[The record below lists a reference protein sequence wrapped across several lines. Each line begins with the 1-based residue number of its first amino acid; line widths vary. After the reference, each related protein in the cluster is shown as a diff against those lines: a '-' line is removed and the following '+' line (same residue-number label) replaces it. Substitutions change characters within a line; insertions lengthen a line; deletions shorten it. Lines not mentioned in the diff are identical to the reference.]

1 MSLLTAIL
9 NSEGD
14 KMFEDLKTPVEID
27 TALANLYNEKFDLE
41 MKIDSYR
48 RSIEVYAE
56 REYYAS
62 AKSKA
67 EAKVRE
73 LVLEVGEV
81 LKKKRVL
88 EDKYTGWSRAF
99 LVSNTNGHIHSSM
112 DCATCFDTT
121 RYVWL
126 TDLSGQD
133 RLEIAGLAGE
143 KACSVCYPDA
153 PSEYFARKCQLED
166 PAVVKA
172 REERAEA
179 KAVREAKRL
188 AVGVFNPDGSA
199 VKVRSSYGG
208 RYLDE
213 LKTERTARIW
223 AKDTGCWIANYHA
236 DKREGWKVEREETL
250 ANLEA
255 DFEMVLVALAFKA
268 GVEVDVVRAEIQDKI
283 DKQLAKNARER
294 AKWIANNPQYADL
307 A

>member
-1 MSLLTAIL
+1 
-9 NSEGD
+9 
-14 KMFEDLKTPVEID
+14 MFEDLKTPVEID
-27 TALANLYNEKFDLE
+27 TALAGLYNEKADLE
-41 MKIDSYR
+41 FRVDRLR

-62 AKSKA
+62 SKEKA
-67 EAKVRE
+67 EAEVRG

-81 LKKKRVL
+81 LKKVRVL
-88 EDKYTGWSRAF
+88 EGKYSGWSRAF
-99 LVSNTNGHIHSSM
+99 LVSNANGHIHSSTS
-112 DCATCFDTT
+112 CATCFDTT

-223 AKDTGCWIANYHA
+223 AKDTSCWIANYHA
-236 DKREGWKVEREETL
+236 DKREDWKAERVEIL

-255 DFEMVLVALAFKA
+255 DLEMVLVALAFKA
-268 GVEVDVVRAEIQDKI
+268 GVEVDVARAEIQDKA
-283 DKQLAKNARER
+283 DKQLAKNAREH
-294 AKWIANNPQYADL
+294 AKWIANNPQYAHL